1 MILHVKTKIE
11 SLLIPKNKLI
21 VLTYHQSTP
30 DFDQQQNGQYIWS
43 ETGFFEQEMKYL
55 IENFRIVHLME
66 GIKILRENRIKS
78 TMVSLTFD
86 DGDISVRRY
95 IIPILEK
102 YKIPATFFIN
112 SAYLSGDNKGY
123 WFNIF
128 NYFKHGN
135 KDQRE
140 LITDEIAET
149 AANLRNTTDANYYRN
164 QYQKVEQLGK
174 YFDKNF
180 TFYIDQDF
188 LKNMNRDLFTIGL
201 HGHEHQRF
209 SMMPKDWQRKNIQT
223 NIDLLSGYPAYQPVF
238 AIPFG
243 KPHDWNSDTIN
254 ICKEFRLEFAFS
266 NGGYNTRH
274 SQGILRIPVDGIKV
288 SKVISKLSPFLKQDN
303 ILK

>member
-1 MILHVKTKIE
+1 M
-11 SLLIPKNKLI
+11 PKNKLI
-21 VLTYHQSTP
+21 VFNYHQSTP
-30 DFDQQQNGQYIWS
+30 NFEQQRNGQYIWS
-43 ETGFFEQEMKYL
+43 ETGFFEQEIKYL
-55 IENFRIVHLME
+55 NEKFRIVHLMD
-66 GIKILRENRIKS
+66 GMKILREGRMKG

-86 DGDISVRRY
+86 DGDISVSRY
-95 IIPILEK
+95 IVPILEK

-128 NYFKHGN
+128 NYLKYGN
-135 KDQRE
+135 KDQQG
-140 LITDEIAET
+140 LITDEIAEI
-149 AANLRNTTDANYYRN
+149 AANLRNTTDANYYQS

-174 YFDKNF
+174 YVDKNF
-180 TFYIDQDF
+180 TFYIDHDF
-188 LKNMNRDLFTIGL
+188 LRNLNKDLFTIGL

-209 SMMPKDWQRKNIQT
+209 SMMPIDWQRKNIQT
-223 NIDLLSGYPAYQPVF
+223 NIDLLSGYSAYQSVF
-238 AIPFG
+238 AVPFG
-243 KPHDWNSDTIN
+243 KPHDWNNDTIN

-288 SKVISKLSPFLKQDN
+288 SKVLSKLSPFLKPDY